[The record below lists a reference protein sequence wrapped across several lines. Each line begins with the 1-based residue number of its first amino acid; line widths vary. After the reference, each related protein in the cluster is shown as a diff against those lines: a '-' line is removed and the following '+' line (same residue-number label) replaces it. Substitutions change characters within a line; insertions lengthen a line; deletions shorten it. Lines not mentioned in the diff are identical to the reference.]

1 MPTSNTR
8 KAPKLAA
15 TSTSGCTPY
24 YPRQMETAPGK
35 RRSNLLFTASFQ
47 LVEKT
52 LKDFRQVAF
61 GVINYVLPQT
71 NGTEF
76 QILSYLCPLICTWGG
91 ASLSWFYSTK
101 IINSSQ
107 FIETFKVKTTSILK
121 WHFKLETAI
130 ATLMDNPTN
139 RCSSHWE
146 HKEQLGKNWYTPVR
160 ASQKWFK
167 KAKLS
172 FYYDNICYKLSAFAD
187 TL

>member
-1 MPTSNTR
+1 MLRHKYVHFWHKNIRNIKVVVLTLSSSC
-8 KAPKLAA
+8 A
-15 TSTSGCTPY
+15 TGKMFSTWRECIEWLTPS
-24 YPRQMETAPGK
+24 RCLRLTTTFCH
-35 RRSNLLFTASFQ
+35 R
-47 LVEKT
+47 
-52 LKDFRQVAF
+52 
-61 GVINYVLPQT
+61 T
-71 NGTEF
+71 NGAEF
-76 QILSYLCPLICTWGG
+76 QILSYLCPLLCTGG
-91 ASLSWFYSTK
+91 GEFVQEGGEFILVLQHKDKNY
-101 IINSSQ
+101 SQ

-130 ATLMDNPTN
+130 VTLMDNPTN

-146 HKEQLGKNWYTPVR
+146 HKEQLEKNWYTPVR